1 MSAMLALSCSRVSLA
16 HDRVYHLLPLLRG
29 FHIEACT
36 SSNTCCFC
44 VDIEFFSCFK
54 KIKYFLVIEHLDR
67 LRVKICSLV
76 ADISN
81 SISIFDYWTKL
92 ITVSFA

>member
-16 HDRVYHLLPLLRG
+16 HDRVYHLVPLLRG

-44 VDIEFFSCFK
+44 VDIEFFFVLK
-54 KIKYFLVIEHLDR
+54 KKNFLVIEHLDR

-92 ITVSFA
+92 IIVSFA